1 MRSGSGNPSNFVLGS
16 VSLQN
21 GVFILVSIASTAD
34 QRRMEV
40 DYIFEQNA
48 TLQEMQHQKIMATAK
63 LCAEYDGRRVK
74 NTRN

>member
-1 MRSGSGNPSNFVLGS
+1 
-16 VSLQN
+16 
-21 GVFILVSIASTAD
+21 
-34 QRRMEV
+34 MEV

-74 NTRN
+74 NKEYQELTKYRPPAAKRSHQVPL